1 MTAVL
6 ADIVGRMA
14 LVLHLTRRVRVT
26 VDIKVSETELGLLT
40 EQDWKRPLIKY
51 LS

>member
-14 LVLHLTRRVRVT
+14 LVLQVRVT